1 MFKNGK
7 DKIPGEFA
15 AYLSLSV
22 FAPLAAT
29 WYFAGTVRPWR
40 RSVILTSR

>member
-15 AYLSLSV
+15 AYLSFSA

-29 WYFAGTVRPWR
+29 LQAT
-40 RSVILTSR
+40 